1 MKMGLATVLIWAG
14 LATGAQAQGLVP
26 MQNDPALMG
35 AINQMASTLGNICQS
50 GNPPACQMYNYIM
63 QNANAMMGASNACQA
78 GDPMGC
84 QYYVQYYQQMDNDYG
99 TFTRQMGGQAQM
111 APDGSGYNPLGNTHE
126 ERMQAIQNFG
136 NQNTQNWQNH
146 ISRVEQN
153 HQQFLN
159 YLNQ

>member
-1 MKMGLATVLIWAG
+1 MRMWKAAALLWVG
-14 LATGAQAQGLVP
+14 LATGAEAQGFIP
-26 MQNDPALMG
+26 MQNDQAVMG
-35 AINQMASTLGNICQS
+35 AINQMASTLGGICQS

-78 GDPMGC
+78 GNPMGC
-84 QYYVQYYQQMDNDYG
+84 QYYAQYYQQMDYDYG
-99 TFTRQMGGQAQM
+99 SFTRQMGAQAQM
-111 APDGSGYNPLGNTHE
+111 PSGGYNPLGNTHE

-146 ISRVEQN
+146 MNRVEQN